1 MCSNTMKHVD
11 LDCASCSGKLDCDA
25 EELCAFSVVDV
36 PLSVLQEDLA
46 AEQQADPSLRGL
58 FKKVL
63 AADEVRNSSQG
74 YFKQNNML
82 MQKWLPPGD

>member
-36 PLSVLQEDLA
+36 PLSVLQEDL
-46 AEQQADPSLRGL
+46 